1 MTPLIVGTLL
11 ALGALAYVLWP
22 LISAEGRA
30 DAWTRS
36 EPPRTTTGDDPG
48 DAVAELREIEF
59 DHATGKLS
67 ESDYAAL
74 RARYT
79 SEAVTALRARESAAE
94 ADDPVEAEI
103 RRVRAQTRVCKTCG
117 PRPEPGA
124 LYCSTCGVA
133 LT

>member
-1 MTPLIVGTLL
+1 VVALIVGTLL

-22 LISAEGRA
+22 LIVAEGRSSA
-30 DAWTRS
+30 LHRATS
-36 EPPRTTTGDDPG
+36 APATAPDDHG
-48 DAVAELREIEF
+48 DAVAALREIEF

-74 RARYT
+74 KTQYT
-79 SEAVTALRARESAAE
+79 SEAVAAMRARESV

-103 RRVRAQTRVCKTCG
+103 RRARAQTGVCPVCG

-124 LYCSTCGVA
+124 RYCSRCGAA
-133 LT
+133 LA

>member
-1 MTPLIVGTLL
+1 MTPLIIGTLL

-30 DAWTRS
+30 TTWTQR
-36 EPPRTTTGDDPG
+36 EPPPAHVRDDPG

-67 ESDYAAL
+67 ESDYASL

-79 SEAVTALRARESAAE
+79 SEAVAALRARENA

-103 RRVRAQTRVCKTCG
+103 RRVRAQTRVCRTCG

-124 LYCSTCGVA
+124 RYCSTCGAVLA
-133 LT
+133 

>member
-1 MTPLIVGTLL
+1 MRP
-11 ALGALAYVLWP
+11 
-22 LISAEGRA
+22 RA
-30 DAWTRS
+30 PRPESPARDRR
-36 EPPRTTTGDDPG
+36 EPPPTTTGDDAH

-79 SEAVTALRARESAAE
+79 SEAVTALRARESAA
-94 ADDPVEAEI
+94 DDPVEAEI